1 VSSYDEKTI
10 NELRDEL
17 RGRDLPVSGS
27 KAELVDR
34 LAEDDAAFKDTT
46 VRSAADAPETAEP
59 EPAAEDSPP
68 EPAVDR
74 TVCVVN
80 DEHCNGRAVMG
91 RVCSYHAMH
100 YRPDG
105 TRRGS

>member
-1 VSSYDEKTI
+1 M
-10 NELRDEL
+10 
-17 RGRDLPVSGS
+17 
-27 KAELVDR
+27 DR
-34 LAEDDAAFKDTT
+34 LAEDDAAFND
-46 VRSAADAPETAEP
+46 AAVVDEDAPEPAEP